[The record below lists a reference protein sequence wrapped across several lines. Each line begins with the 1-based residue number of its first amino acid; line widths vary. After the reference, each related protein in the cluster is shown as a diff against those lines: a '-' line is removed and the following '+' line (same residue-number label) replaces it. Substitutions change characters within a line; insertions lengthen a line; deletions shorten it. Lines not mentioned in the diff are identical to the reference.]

1 MPAKWKKSPRFD
13 PAIILSRID
22 KGRTVSPGGGAA
34 FHGFEWEECL
44 PALSSMLSL
53 PPAAS
58 EIDSSTLIWRALTKV
73 PGPLTPVDFLAAV
86 NRELSSR
93 LATREVSYRLLT
105 TISLHPADIPRTIS
119 SGDTTLRFLAG
130 NFPRSYVGPRD
141 ELIRTRP
148 VPTPATP
155 SRYCKVIVSVR
166 SKSPT
171 SAVHKALR
179 ALDLQRALWSSMVNP
194 TMSISF
200 GGPSLNPIN
209 VVRLGSQHTL
219 HLPDGIPATEAIW
232 FDPGFLETSVY
243 RISKPALM
251 RKYCV
256 WAMQRIRSSSYQGQ
270 LVSALVRFVRALD
283 EQDATTSFLRLWS
296 ALESLT
302 TPGIADY
309 ERLVRRCVFLF
320 KDASYH
326 RQILEHLREYRN
338 ETVHA
343 GEYSD
348 HARTLCYQT
357 SLYFVSL
364 IRFHIRNASFF
375 TSLDE
380 ANAFLDSPAD
390 KDKLIRQMKL
400 GRKALKFIG

>member
-13 PAIILSRID
+13 PVVILSRID

-34 FHGFEWEECL
+34 FHGFDWEECL

-53 PPAAS
+53 PPVVS

-73 PGPLTPVDFLAAV
+73 PGPLTPADFLTAV
-86 NRELSSR
+86 NREISDR
-93 LATREVSYRLLT
+93 LATRSVSYRLLT
-105 TISLHPADIPRTIS
+105 TISLHPSDIPRTIS
-119 SGDTTLRFLAG
+119 SEGTTLRFLPG
-130 NFPRSYVGPRD
+130 EFPRAYLAARG

-148 VPTPATP
+148 IPTSATP
-155 SRYCKVIVSVR
+155 SRYCKVNVTVQ

-179 ALDLQRALWSSMVNP
+179 ALDLQRALWSSLVNP
-194 TMSISF
+194 TMAISI
-200 GGPSLNPIN
+200 GGPSLGPIN

-219 HLPDGIPATEAIW
+219 HLPDGKPATEAIW
-232 FDPGFLETSVY
+232 FDPGFLEANVY
-243 RISKPALM
+243 RISKPVLV
-251 RKYCV
+251 RKYCT
-256 WAMQRIRSSSYQGQ
+256 WAMQRIRSSRYQDQ
-270 LVSALVRFVRALD
+270 LVSALVRYVRALD

-296 ALESLT
+296 TLESLT
-302 TPGIADY
+302 TPGNADY

-380 ANAFLDSPAD
+380 ANAFLDSPA
-390 KDKLIRQMKL
+390 
-400 GRKALKFIG
+400 